1 MAEAIIMITWANLV
15 TCGGGGD
22 CVRKGMFDLA
32 KKSAKSNMRSCPA
45 VKIREAESREV
56 LYNSLFF

>member
-15 TCGGGGD
+15 TCGGGIVSG
-22 CVRKGMFDLA
+22 RATSGG
-32 KKSAKSNMRSCPA
+32 KKFAKSNMRSCPA